1 MYELTCQ
8 FKGKHN
14 QIVMQTYP
22 NAFQALRWYYLIK
35 RLSFTEWV
43 RLKKVSKNT

>member
-14 QIVMQTYP
+14 EIVKQTYP
-22 NAFQALRWYYLIK
+22 HAFQALRWYFFIK
-35 RLSFTEWV
+35 RLSFTKWV
-43 RLKKVSKNT
+43 KLKKVSKNT